1 MEISIGSYSA
11 RLEIVL
17 LIVILLILI
26 FGHTLCS
33 CSTMSFKE
41 GFHALG
47 SSKILEGLTTG
58 PMATAKPKPV
68 PVMKKAEGFSNLR
81 NSAFDTQ
88 FADNNS
94 NFSYMNPTQWDK
106 QTLVYSKGTTP
117 SAGVQ
122 SIWDRSKTQKPP
134 IPGQISFFDNI
145 NFDSSCCQNS
155 DASSSDGCACYT
167 VEDYN
172 MLKTRGGNTT
182 LNSEF

>member
-17 LIVILLILI
+17 LIVILLIVIL
-26 FGHTLCS
+26 GHTMCS

-41 GFHALG
+41 GFAALG
-47 SSKILEGLTTG
+47 SSKILEGMTT
-58 PMATAKPKPV
+58 TSRPKL
-68 PVMKKAEGFSNLR
+68 MTGTKIMDGFANLR
-81 NSAFDTQ
+81 NSAFEPQ

-94 NFSYMNPTQWDK
+94 NFSYMNPTQWDQ

-117 SAGVQ
+117 SQGVQ
-122 SIWDRSKTQKPP
+122 AIWNRSKTQKPP
-134 IPGQISFFDNI
+134 FPGQINFFDNI
-145 NFDSSCCQNS
+145 QFDPSCCQNS
-155 DASSSDGCACYT
+155 DASNADGCACYT

-172 MLKTRGGNTT
+172 TLKTRGGNTT